1 LLNPESGDESTDGN
15 FEEILIQKA
24 GKHHVIAMQSGKN
37 VLDGI
42 NLFVWSFE
50 NNLIGMVGNNIVI
63 FYDVEANDKG
73 KK

>member
-1 LLNPESGDESTDGN
+1 
-15 FEEILIQKA
+15 
-24 GKHHVIAMQSGKN
+24 MQSGKN